1 MITIEHLTFRYGPRG
16 TPIFQDFSW
25 HVAPGEAWSIIGAS
39 GCGKTTLL
47 NAIAGILTPSSGEVL
62 IDGRNMAAA
71 SQREKDDFRI
81 RSIGFIYQ
89 DFKLLEDMTVE
100 DNLRVLELERVDVS
114 QMDAVLEEL
123 GILPLKRRRVRK
135 LSGGEKQRVAIARAL
150 VKRPDV
156 ILADEPTGNLN
167 YEIGARIVE
176 TLISVS
182 LGRTLIA
189 VTHDDRL
196 AKLFDRV
203 LDMNEIARSEV
214 DSDA

>member
-1 MITIEHLTFRYGPRG
+1 
-16 TPIFQDFSW
+16 
-25 HVAPGEAWSIIGAS
+25 
-39 GCGKTTLL
+39 
-47 NAIAGILTPSSGEVL
+47 
-62 IDGRNMAAA
+62 
-71 SQREKDDFRI
+71 
-81 RSIGFIYQ
+81 
-89 DFKLLEDMTVE
+89 MTVE

>member
-1 MITIEHLTFRYGPRG
+1 MIATKGLTVRFRGEARITYGDLTFG
-16 TPIFQDFSW
+16 TGSC
-25 HVAPGEAWSIIGAS
+25 ALLGAS

-47 NAIAGILTPSSGEVL
+47 NAIAGVLTPTAGEVL

-71 SQREKDDFRI
+71 PQREKDDYRI
-81 RSIGFIYQ
+81 RNIGFIYQ

-100 DNLRVLELERVDVS
+100 DNLRVLKLERVDVS
-114 QMDAVLEEL
+114 GMDAVLGEL

-150 VKRPDV
+150 VKRPEV

-167 YEIGARIVE
+167 YEIGRQIVE
-176 TLISVS
+176 KLLEVS
-182 LGRTLIA
+182 RGRTLIA

-196 AKLFDRV
+196 AGLFDRV
-203 LDMNEIARSEV
+203 LDMNEIARAEV
-214 DSDA
+214 DDDA

>member
-1 MITIEHLTFRYGPRG
+1 VIATKGLSVRFRGEALIAYRDLTFERE
-16 TPIFQDFSW
+16 SC
-25 HVAPGEAWSIIGAS
+25 ALLGAS